1 MILLQVLQTY
11 NYANIFILRK
21 DKRTLK
27 KAIKGI
33 LIFAAILVGLSL
45 VVSLLIRLPSVQ
57 NFAIQKTTSYISKN
71 TDTQVSIG
79 SFGWNMF
86 DDLSLR
92 HFYLG
97 NKNGDTIIAVKS
109 LFVDFDSWS
118 ILKSE
123 VNVKSIILDKGVVNM
138 EIDKEGKLNIASLFN
153 SGKNEKKQ
161 NAPNKKSDSNWITVL
176 KKVQLKNILIKIFD
190 QNKFTTTRVNI
201 PALNLDIDAIN
212 IKTKSASI
220 RKVFID
226 RPAIIISQTD
236 SSLKTPEDTASFYFM
251 PEGWR
256 VSWREFIIKDGKFG
270 FDKLYLEEKKEQLDF
285 NHLKVSK
292 INLNAKGG
300 DIDRELLSLEL
311 KTLTAEEKSG
321 FVIKNI
327 STNLKLSLTE
337 FKLNKLR
344 LITGNSFI
352 TDSVA
357 LNYSRF
363 SDFKEFI
370 TKVRIDASLKNSF
383 VSLKDFSYIAKGLQP
398 YAHNKIF
405 IDGNINGRI
414 SNLKAKNIVIRTAQ
428 NTLIKGDFSTSGLPD
443 INETFLTL
451 RITSLKTSI
460 ADIRKIA
467 PNAKIPEDVNKVGNL
482 NFYGKLDGFITDF
495 VANGNLVTNIGNAS
509 SDINFKYNP
518 KTNASFYKGDLNLDR
533 FNLGKWFNDTTIG
546 EASFS
551 AVLNGKGLTLATLDT
566 KIDGVVENIK
576 FKNYNYKNLIV
587 NGRVKNKSFEGDFS
601 VTDPNIY
608 LSFSGKADLSDTI
621 PVYKFN
627 AYIKNIAL
635 QELNLSKDDI
645 RMKGTLNADFAGKTI
660 DNLQGNILLNNLQL
674 IRNNEIQLLNSLE
687 LSSKNLNND
696 QRILSLETDRAE
708 AIVKGKFSLLT
719 LPKILGSYFNKAIYQ
734 IADNKKYPPQ
744 IFTVDIRIYDSLP
757 VLKILEPKLKL
768 ISNTFIKADINT
780 EKETFELNGIVP
792 ILVYDNFKFKTT
804 DLNSSIDK
812 NRTTARITTDKV
824 YSGDSLILDTIV
836 LAVNDVAN
844 GYKLNIQVKDN
855 KNFNKTNSNILIFPK
870 SNSVDLQIRNSS
882 IWLGGKEWLNTDN
895 NNIHL
900 GKKIIEI
907 ANLEFHSDSQRIVVQ
922 SYYKVDSLACIKTTM
937 KETSLNGFMAIF
949 NTKVKDIDATVNGMF
964 QVEDIFNK
972 PIFLGNMNFNNTK
985 LGKVTLGN
993 LTITSTLNSAL
1004 NRIDLSGKLDGG
1016 QNNLAIKGYYNLDKQ
1031 NQILNLTADIANGNL
1046 DFLNYKFFER
1056 YVKKV
1061 KGDFSGKLNISGPL
1075 KKLALEGKV
1084 ILNDAD
1090 VTVSY
1095 LNTRYSLRNEVI
1107 EVNKDGYFDIGEILL
1122 KDTKNNLAKGSGRIY
1137 HQNLKKFRLDLRVAT
1152 DKMMFLNTTAKDN
1165 AVFYGQIFGKGVV
1178 TFSGVIP
1185 TVDIRA
1191 FATISD
1197 GTRVYIPINS
1207 NVEAA
1212 GYSFYK
1218 FTNRQNDSLREVGK
1232 RDQVR
1237 FAGVNFEVDVDVNTD
1252 GIIDIILDPI
1262 SGDILSSQGAG
1273 NLKIQVLRTG
1283 EFNIYGLY
1291 EIDRGSYLFT
1301 LQNIINKR
1309 FALNKGGT
1317 IAFNG
1322 DVYKAQ
1328 LNTDA
1333 VYEVRTSTYDLIFD
1347 PQQTEGL
1354 SAEVEARSKNRML
1367 TRLLLKLKGS
1377 LERPDV
1383 SFDIQPQDPD
1393 PAIRTILEN
1402 KMQIVKSTESE
1413 LNKQVFGLLVMNRF
1427 LPTGT
1432 SVNPI
1437 SNTSYISGSVTN
1449 TVSEFLSSQLSQ
1461 YVSNFFETINVKE
1474 FDVKLNF
1481 RQYDQQSQ
1489 SGAAQQL
1496 EQQAQFD
1503 TRRELQLALTK
1514 RFFNNRLS
1522 INVGGNLDFGDRNT
1536 YDASAGAYRNNPN
1549 TYVTGDFQIEYAI
1562 TKSGN
1567 LRAKAYNRGDY
1578 DNFNQRNRNK
1588 TGIGLSFQQDFDNI
1602 YDLLRIKRKQNSN
1615 KEAEKNAAKKEEGIS
1630 PVSK

>member
-1 MILLQVLQTY
+1 MILWQVLQTY

-21 DKRTLK
+21 DRRTLK

-45 VVSLLIRLPSVQ
+45 LVSLLIRLPSVQ
-57 NFAIQKTTSYISKN
+57 NFAIKKTASYLSKN
-71 TDTQVSIG
+71 TDARISIG

-86 DDLSLR
+86 DDLSVR

-97 NKNGDTIIAVKS
+97 NKNGDTIIAARS
-109 LFVDFDSWS
+109 LFIDFDSWS
-118 ILKSE
+118 LIKSE
-123 VNVKSIILDKGVVNM
+123 VKIKNILLDRATVNLQI
-138 EIDKEGKLNIASLFN
+138 EEDGKLNLSKLFAKSGSASIADTP
-153 SGKNEKKQ
+153 GKKINT
-161 NAPNKKSDSNWITVL
+161 NWITVL
-176 KKVQLKNILIKIFD
+176 KKIQLKNTALKIVD
-190 QNKFTTTRVNI
+190 VNKFTTIKLELPILTVDIDN
-201 PALNLDIDAIN
+201 LNLREKN
-212 IKTKSASI
+212 TKIK
-220 RKVFID
+220 KVFIE
-226 RPAIIISQTD
+226 RPSISIMQTD
-236 SSLKTPEDTASFYFM
+236 TTISAPEDSNSFYFL

-256 VSWREFIIKDGKFG
+256 LSWKEFIIKDGKFKL
-270 FDKLYLEEKKEQLDF
+270 DKSYIAEKTDLLDF
-285 NHLKVSK
+285 NHLKVRN
-292 INLNAKGG
+292 INTNAKSGE
-300 DIDRELLSLEL
+300 INRESLTLEL
-311 KTLTAEEKSG
+311 KAFSAVEKSG
-321 FVIKNI
+321 FAIKNI
-327 STNLKLSLTE
+327 STDLLLSLTDL
-337 FKLNKLR
+337 KLENLK

-352 TDSVA
+352 TESIA
-357 LNYSRF
+357 LSYSRF
-363 SDFKEFI
+363 NDFKEFLSKVKI
-370 TKVRIDASLKNSF
+370 TASLKKSY
-383 VSLKDFSYIAKGLQP
+383 VSLKDFSYLTKGIEP
-398 YAHNKIF
+398 YAHNRIF
-405 IDGNINGRI
+405 IDGNIEGRI
-414 SNLKAKNIVIRTAQ
+414 SNLRAKDLVIKTAQ
-428 NTLIKGDFSTSGLPD
+428 NTVIKGDFFTSGLPD
-443 INETFLTL
+443 INETFLNL
-451 RITSLKTSI
+451 RIKSLNTSI
-460 ADIRKIA
+460 ADIRRIA
-467 PNAKIPEDVNKVGNL
+467 PAAKIPDDVNKVGNL
-482 NFYGKLDGFITDF
+482 YFYGNLDGFITDF
-495 VANGNLVTNIGNAS
+495 VANGNLLTDIGKAS
-509 SDINFKYNP
+509 SDINFKYDT
-518 KTNASFYKGDLNLDR
+518 KTLVSSYSGDLNLDN

-546 EASFS
+546 KASFS

-566 KIDGVVENIK
+566 KIEGVIENIT
-576 FKNYNYKNLIV
+576 FKKYNYKNLIV
-587 NGRVKNKSFEGDFS
+587 NGRVRNRSFEGNFS
-601 VTDPNIY
+601 VTDPNVY

-627 AYIKNIAL
+627 ADIRNIAL
-635 QELNLSKDDI
+635 QELNLSKDNI
-645 RMKGTLNADFAGKTI
+645 RLKGSLSADFEGKTV
-660 DNLQGNILLNNLQL
+660 DNIEGNIILKDIQL
-674 IRNNEIQLLNSLE
+674 IRNDEIQKLQSIE
-687 LSSKNLNND
+687 LISKKINNTEK
-696 QRILSLETDRAE
+696 ILSLETDRAE
-708 AIVKGKFSLLT
+708 AIVKGRFSLLM
-719 LPKILGSYFNKAIYQ
+719 LPKIISSYFNKAIYQ
-734 IADNKKYPPQ
+734 IDDLKKYPPQ

-757 VLKILEPKLKL
+757 ALKILEPKLKL

-780 EKETFELNGIVP
+780 EKETFELNGVVP

-812 NRTTARITTDKV
+812 KRTTARITTDKV

-836 LAVNDVAN
+836 LAINDVAN

-907 ANLEFHSDSQRIVVQ
+907 ANLEFHSDSQRIAVQ
-922 SYYKVDSLACIKTTM
+922 SYYKADSLACIKTTM

-964 QVEDIFNK
+964 KIEDIFNK
-972 PIFLGNMNFNNTK
+972 PIFLGNLSFNNTK

-993 LTITSTLNSAL
+993 LSLTSTLNSAQ

-1031 NQILNLTADIANGNL
+1031 NQVLNLTADIANGNL

-1095 LNTRYSLRNEVI
+1095 LNTRYSLKNEVI

-1152 DKMMFLNTTAKDN
+1152 DNMMFLNTTAKDN

-1191 FATISD
+1191 FATITD
-1197 GTRVYIPINS
+1197 GTHVYIPINS
-1207 NVEAA
+1207 NVDAA

-1237 FAGVNFEVDVDVNTD
+1237 FTGVNFEVDVDVNTD
-1252 GIIDIILDPI
+1252 GIVDIILDPI
-1262 SGDILSSQGAG
+1262 SGDVLSSQGHG

-1291 EIDRGSYLFT
+1291 EIDRGNYLFT

-1309 FALNKGGT
+1309 FTLNKGGT

-1322 DVYKAQ
+1322 DVYKAL
-1328 LNTDA
+1328 LNADA

-1347 PQQTEGL
+1347 PQQTEGI

-1383 SFDIQPQDPD
+1383 SFDIQPMDPD

-1432 SVNPI
+1432 AVNPI

-1461 YVSNFFETINVKE
+1461 YVSNFFETMNVKE

-1481 RQYDQQSQ
+1481 RQYDQQTS
-1489 SGAAQQL
+1489 STQQQI
-1496 EQQAQFD
+1496 EQQSQFD

-1536 YDASAGAYRNNPN
+1536 FDQSAGTYRNNPN

-1588 TGIGLSFQQDFDNI
+1588 TGIGITFQQDFDNI
-1602 YDLLRIKRKQNSN
+1602 YDLLRIKRKQNSI
-1615 KEAEKNAAKKEEGIS
+1615 KEAEKNAAKKEEDLS